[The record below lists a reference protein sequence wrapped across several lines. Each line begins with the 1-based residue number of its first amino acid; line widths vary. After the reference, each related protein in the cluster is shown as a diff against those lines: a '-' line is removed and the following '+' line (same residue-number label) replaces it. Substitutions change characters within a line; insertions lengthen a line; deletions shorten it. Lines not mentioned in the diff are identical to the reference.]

1 MTTPDLLIVGAGL
14 GGLALG
20 QDAVR
25 AGLNVQVLDK
35 SRGISGRAATRR
47 IELDDGRTARLDHGA
62 RFFTARQERTRAL
75 AEGGV
80 QGGWLRVWTR
90 SVSEWRDGTVTTPPP
105 GHPRYVPPAGMS
117 ALGRHLAHG
126 LSVTTGAE
134 VTSLERSGE
143 GWRVHARDGAT
154 WTAPRL
160 VLNLPAP
167 QLAPL
172 LADLGEEVPDLAE
185 VTREVAGVRYDPCWS
200 VGVVLAGDLKAEWSA
215 LKLHD
220 HPALDWAA
228 REHTKREPGHPPA
241 LMLHATPAWTVANLE
256 RRPEDVLPE
265 LLDSAR
271 ETLGDF
277 TPLHAFA
284 HRWRSSTP
292 TVRAS
297 GPAHWN
303 PALGLGWCG
312 DWHTPDEHGPRVEA
326 ALLSGWALAR
336 RVTGEEG

>member
-1 MTTPDLLIVGAGL
+1 MSSPDLLIVGAGL

-20 QDAVR
+20 QDTVR

-35 SRGISGRAATRR
+35 SRGVSGRAATRR
-47 IELDDGRTARLDHGA
+47 VPLDDGREARLDHGA
-62 RFFTARQERTRAL
+62 RFFTARGARLRAL

-80 QGGWLRVWTR
+80 RDGWLRVWTR
-90 SVSEWRDGTVTTPPP
+90 SVGEWRGGTVTVPPP
-105 GHPRYVPPAGMS
+105 AHPRYVPTAGMS

-134 VTSLERSGE
+134 VTSLERTGD
-143 GWRVHARDGAT
+143 GWRVHARDGSS

-172 LADLGEEVPDLAE
+172 LGDLVDDFPTLAE
-185 VTREVAGVRYDPCWS
+185 AAREVGRVRYEPYWAA
-200 VGVVLAGDLKAEWSA
+200 GIVLERDLDAEWVG
-215 LKLHD
+215 LRLHD
-220 HPALDWAA
+220 HPMLEWAA
-228 REHTKREPGHPPA
+228 REHTKREPGQPPA
-241 LMLHATPAWTVANLE
+241 LMLQATPAWSTANLE

-265 LLDSAR
+265 LLDSTR
-271 ETLGDF
+271 KTLGDF

-284 HRWRSSTP
+284 HRWRYSTP

-297 GPAHWN
+297 GPAHWD
-303 PALGLGWCG
+303 PALSVGWCG
-312 DWHTPDEHGPRVEA
+312 DWHTPDEHGPRMEA

-336 RVTGEEG
+336 WVLGEEG